1 MLKTRAVAI
10 CEYHRICNVN
20 NRTLHMFHKNQKIR
34 LRNSTSLI
42 ILKENVPEKKVQT
55 ASS

>member
-1 MLKTRAVAI
+1 
-10 CEYHRICNVN
+10 
-20 NRTLHMFHKNQKIR
+20 MFHKNQKIR